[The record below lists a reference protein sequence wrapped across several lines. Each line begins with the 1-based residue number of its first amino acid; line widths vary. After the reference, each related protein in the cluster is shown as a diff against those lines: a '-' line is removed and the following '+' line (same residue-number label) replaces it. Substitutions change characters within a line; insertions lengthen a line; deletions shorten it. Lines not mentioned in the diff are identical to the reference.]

1 MTSVISMSA
10 SNLDHIRQTSYLH
23 VKTGFRC
30 YLIVDFGEWLPYQ
43 VEGNV
48 IKGKDKIRL
57 AEALAFFNPIE
68 VDQSQSYVS
77 FKLKSQ
83 SSFISSVHI

>member
-1 MTSVISMSA
+1 M
-10 SNLDHIRQTSYLH
+10 
-23 VKTGFRC
+23 
-30 YLIVDFGEWLPYQ
+30 
-43 VEGNV
+43 

-68 VDQSQSYVS
+68 VDQSQNVS

-83 SSFISSVHI
+83 SSFISSVHIDLGLEIFDLLCN

>member
-1 MTSVISMSA
+1 M
-10 SNLDHIRQTSYLH
+10 
-23 VKTGFRC
+23 
-30 YLIVDFGEWLPYQ
+30 
-43 VEGNV
+43 

-68 VDQSQSYVS
+68 MDQSQNYVS

-83 SSFISSVHI
+83 SSFISLFIFPMCSYVLRSHCDFSTP